1 MMNQREL
8 RAYYEERAKLRETAL
23 TLDGLRK
30 YGDIPEAAAE
40 IAAMENSVREKT
52 AELDARAEEVRA
64 TVGAVR
70 DDVCRML
77 LTLHFCR
84 GLTWKEAG
92 GLCGLSEY
100 AAKSRTTL
108 AMRGTI
114 PR

>member
-1 MMNQREL
+1 MMTQRAL

-30 YGDIPEAAAE
+30 YGEIPEVAAE
-40 IAAMENSVREKT
+40 IAAMEAAVQAKT

-64 TVGAVR
+64 TVDAVH
-70 DDVCRML
+70 DDVCHML

-92 GLCGLSEY
+92 PLCGLSEN
-100 AAKSRTTL
+100 AAKRRTAR

-114 PR
+114 PK